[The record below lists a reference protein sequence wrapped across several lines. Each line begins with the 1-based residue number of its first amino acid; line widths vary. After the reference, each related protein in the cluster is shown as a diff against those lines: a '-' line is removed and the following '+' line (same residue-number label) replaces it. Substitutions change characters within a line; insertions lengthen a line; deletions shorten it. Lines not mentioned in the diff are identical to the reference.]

1 MVLSGL
7 TKVKIGGLAREA
19 GISLPVRHRFTL
31 TALPEN
37 VGKAEGNGG
46 GEHGGSL
53 QGKLDAKLK
62 KWLPWNN

>member
-7 TKVKIGGLAREA
+7 TKVKIGGLAREP

-46 GEHGGSL
+46 GEHGGIPERETGHKIKEMVAL
-53 QGKLDAKLK
+53 E
-62 KWLPWNN
+62 